1 LKKLIVCEAELKT
14 LSARHATVS
23 LHTRVTREQGRF
35 KADDLKV
42 LAIELPKSDWLICGS
57 KAFQFE
63 AQKLLLEQGSAR
75 KIYTSSPSMRLV
87 DRCRPLRRRSRCG
100 LLWGAP

>member
-1 LKKLIVCEAELKT
+1 MIVCEAELKT

-63 AQKLLLEQGSAR
+63 AQKLLLEQGIGAQNIHVES
-75 KIYTSSPSMRLV
+75 SMRLV